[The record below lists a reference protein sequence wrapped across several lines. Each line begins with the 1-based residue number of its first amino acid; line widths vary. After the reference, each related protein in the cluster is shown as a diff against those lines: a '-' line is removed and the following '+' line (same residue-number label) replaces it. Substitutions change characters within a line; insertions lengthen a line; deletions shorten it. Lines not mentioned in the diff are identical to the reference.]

1 MEDLTTLL
9 AAGAVVFCSF
19 TLEGITGFGSSVIAL
34 PFVSMLL
41 GLKMSVPYLCTL
53 SVLLSLYIA
62 FRSWRSVVWKE
73 YFFIALHV
81 AAGLPVGIFL
91 FNRLS
96 APALS
101 LLLACVMI
109 AVGAGGGIRTLRKET
124 APPVPAGRGRGVLMR
139 LLLVLGGIVH
149 GAFGTGGPVVI
160 IYASRALPEK
170 GLFRMTL
177 TMLWLTMNFIR
188 IAEWTFQGT
197 VWTAGMGKSFLVALP
212 FVLAGMFLGDFLHR
226 KADERIFRLCVYC
239 VLFLAGIVMF
249 SVNALKILC

>member
-1 MEDLTTLL
+1 MEDLTILL
-9 AAGAVVFCSF
+9 AAGAIVFCSF

-53 SVLLSLYIA
+53 SILLSLYIA
-62 FRSWRSVVWKE
+62 LRSWRSVVWKE
-73 YFFIALHV
+73 YAFIALHV

-96 APALS
+96 APVLS
-101 LLLACVMI
+101 LFLACIMTV
-109 AVGAGGGIRTLRKET
+109 VGARGIAET
-124 APPVPAGRGRGVLMR
+124 RRRESVRPVPSGRGRGVLMR
-139 LLLVLGGIVH
+139 LLLVAGGVVH
-149 GAFGTGGPVVI
+149 GAFGTGGPFVV

-177 TMLWLTMNFIR
+177 TLLWLTMNFIR
-188 IAEWTFQGT
+188 IAEWTYQGT
-197 VWTAGMGKSFLVALP
+197 VWTARMGKCFLVALP

-239 VLFLAGIVMF
+239 VLFLAGFVMF
-249 SVNALKILC
+249 FANVQKLLH

>member
-1 MEDLTTLL
+1 MEDLTILL
-9 AAGAVVFCSF
+9 AAGAIVFCSF

-53 SVLLSLYIA
+53 SILLSLYIA

-73 YFFIALHV
+73 YAFIALHV

-96 APALS
+96 APVLS
-101 LLLACVMI
+101 LFLAVIMI
-109 AVGAGGGIRTLRKET
+109 VVGVNGIAELRRWGS
-124 APPVPAGRGRGVLMR
+124 VPAVPAARGRGVLMR
-139 LLLVLGGIVH
+139 LLLVAGGIVH
-149 GAFGTGGPVVI
+149 GAFGTGGPIVVI
-160 IYASRALPEK
+160 YAARALPEK

-188 IAEWTFQGT
+188 IAEWTYQGT
-197 VWTAGMGKSFLVALP
+197 VWTARMGKSFLIALP
-212 FVLAGMFLGDFLHR
+212 FVLAGMFLGDFLHG
-226 KADERIFRLCVYC
+226 KADGRIFRLCVYG
-239 VLFLAGIVMF
+239 VLLLAGFIMF
-249 SVNALKILC
+249 FTNVQKLLH